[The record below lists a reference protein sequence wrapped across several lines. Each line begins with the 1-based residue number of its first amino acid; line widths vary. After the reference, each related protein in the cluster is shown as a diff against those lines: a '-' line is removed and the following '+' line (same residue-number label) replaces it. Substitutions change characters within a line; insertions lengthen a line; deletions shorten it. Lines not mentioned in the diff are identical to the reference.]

1 VVGATPGDLGTLYRL
16 GLAVERA
23 VRDAITS
30 PRRSEV
36 VGVGATGSPTEAIDR
51 LAESTIVRGLEAE
64 GVDWN
69 VVSEEA
75 GTIARGGSRTLV
87 VDPIDGTSN
96 ALRRLPF
103 SSVSLALG
111 SGTLAGVELG
121 LVRDLAR
128 GTTWWATRGEGAFRD
143 GRRISARPWT
153 KGREVLLVNL
163 GEAASARCSRL
174 AASAHRV
181 RSLGCASLEMTL
193 VAQGS
198 ADGYV
203 FEAAPQRNLRPT
215 DIAAAYR
222 IVLEAGGGVSAADGT
237 SLEGLPLTAES
248 RTSVVA
254 WGDAAFGRSLR
265 EGAP

>member
-1 VVGATPGDLGTLYRL
+1 MPRSAAGELGTLYRL
-16 GLAVERA
+16 ALAVQRA
-23 VRDAITS
+23 VRDAGGS
-30 PRRSEV
+30 PRRSDV
-36 VGVGATGSPTEAIDR
+36 VGIGATGSPTEAIDR
-51 LAESTIVRGLEAE
+51 LAETTIVEGLEAE
-64 GVDWN
+64 RVDWN

-75 GTIARGGSRTLV
+75 GTIARGGDRTLV

-111 SGTLAGVELG
+111 AGTLGGIDLG

-128 GTTWWATRGEGAFRD
+128 GTTWWAARGDGAYVD
-143 GRRISARPWT
+143 GRRIRPRPWT

-163 GEAASARCSRL
+163 GIGASERCSRL
-174 AASAHRV
+174 AATAQRV
-181 RSLGCASLEMTL
+181 RSLGCASLEMAL

-203 FEAAPQRNLRPT
+203 FEAASERNLRPT
-215 DIAAAYR
+215 DIAGAYR
-222 IVLEAGGGVSAADGT
+222 IVLEAGGGVSAADGG
-237 SLEGLPLTAES
+237 SLDGLPLSAAS
-248 RTSVVA
+248 RTSALA

-265 EGAP
+265 SGGP